1 MTSTS
6 TTIATSTRGVPCP
19 TGEAGVMNVSSFS
32 HLHFTIYNPTHTNMP
47 YQFDDL
53 ETDGVSALPLEYQD
67 FKFSGSAGW
76 QYFSNVSYPANS
88 TELRSI
94 GSAPNAILSR
104 SYGLVSFG
112 SEDRGFSFDLTSV
125 SFFAF
130 TAKEATTA
138 NTTQTLLVEIG
149 VTRAD
154 TSTDVYYLHTQN
166 GALNATAAAEKV
178 ELAHIGDFEDL
189 VDVSVAVW
197 QSFDNSTREGN
208 PAAFVLDD
216 IAYVKRPE
224 CASEEEA
231 DVDAPVV

>member
-1 MTSTS
+1 
-6 TTIATSTRGVPCP
+6 
-19 TGEAGVMNVSSFS
+19 MN
-32 HLHFTIYNPTHTNMP
+32 
-47 YQFDDL
+47 FDDL

-76 QYFSNVSYPANS
+76 QYFSNTTYPANS
-88 TELRSI
+88 TELRGI
-94 GSAPNAILSR
+94 GSPTNAILSR

-130 TAKEATTA
+130 TSKEATTA
-138 NTTQTLLVEIG
+138 NTTQTLLVEIE
-149 VTRAD
+149 VLRTD
-154 TSTDVYYLHTQN
+154 TSTDVYYIHTQN
-166 GALNATAAAEKV
+166 GALNATVAAQKV
-178 ELAHIGDFEDL
+178 ELAPIGDFEDL

-216 IAYVKRPE
+216 IAYIKRLE
-224 CASEEEA
+224 CASGEE
-231 DVDAPVV
+231 DVDV